1 MKLRSDADGFIQ
13 GGETISSLTRNGG
26 SKAESLLY
34 SIDTNVAA
42 MRKEMG
48 HRSPVGWRGSD
59 KETVSPVSRVG
70 TRRNESGLS
79 RGGSRSPFGGAL
91 PEAVSPVVAVPTG
104 KTKAGR
110 MQAADVE
117 KPAGAARRSMLVSGS
132 PVKPGK
138 RDEKGRFVSR
148 GDGENNSTPGD
159 HKGAGDEPGALKS
172 LGDRI
177 ASAING
183 SGSMDEADPAVKAF
197 NEVAQPLARGY
208 SMLSGGDKAERQK
221 TGWFRKIL
229 GELRMFRAE
238 ETGFSKAAGKSL
250 KALEERPE
258 AGAAAGGG
266 GMLSTIL
273 NGIKGAL
280 PGVSTLL
287 KGLAVAAAPLLAM
300 LKVTQWA
307 ADTTHDEERVEGI
320 KEDAVKPAKEALQAV
335 GIDKD
340 AEIAKAREATL
351 EKRDGEYSKEQAA
364 RAAFKPAGL
373 KPGSREFEDAFYRDQ
388 QDKEAAAAEQAKK
401 SPLRRGWEAAK
412 GWVLGQTSKIFESG
426 KGGAGTVSTGKG
438 DHGGASYGTYQLS
451 SAKGRVQE
459 FLKDSKYGEQ
469 FEGLKPGSPEF
480 NAKWKEVA
488 KNDPAFG
495 DEQHDFIKR
504 THYDLAMKSLKKS
517 GIDLSGKGAAVQDSL
532 WSTSVHLG
540 PEGAASAFKKATKG
554 RDASQMTDAEIVTAV
569 QDYKLANNDRLFAKS
584 SPAVRAGTASR
595 AVAEKSKLLALAN
608 IYPAPVMVSAPPAPT
623 VRIPSVPALAEAP
636 PVTIPLST
644 GGKSQA
650 TTIVQAPPDVGQ
662 DVRDRRIAHIATG
675 GVSN

>member
-13 GGETISSLTRNGG
+13 GGETIPSLTRNSG

-59 KETVSPVSRVG
+59 KEAVAPVSRVG

>member
-1 MKLRSDADGFIQ
+1 MKLKSDAAGFIQ
-13 GGETISSLTRNGG
+13 GGETIPSLTRNSG

-34 SIDTNVAA
+34 SIDANVAA

-59 KETVSPVSRVG
+59 KETVSPVSRVA

-79 RGGSRSPFGGAL
+79 RGGYRSPLGSAL

-104 KTKAGR
+104 KTKTGR
-110 MQAADVE
+110 AQAANVE

-148 GDGENNSTPGD
+148 GEGENKSPTGGP
-159 HKGAGDEPGALKS
+159 KGAGDEPSALRS

-197 NEVAQPLARGY
+197 GEVAQPIARGY

-229 GELRMFRAE
+229 GELRLFRAE
-238 ETGFSKAAGKSL
+238 ETGFSKAAGRSL
-250 KALEERPE
+250 KALEEKPE

-266 GMLSTIL
+266 GMLSTVL

-340 AEIAKAREATL
+340 AEIAKTRDATL
-351 EKRDGEYSKEQAA
+351 ERRDGEYSKEQAA

-388 QDKEAAAAEQAKK
+388 QAKEAAAAEQAKK

-451 SAKGRVQE
+451 STKGRVQE

-608 IYPAPVMVSAPPAPT
+608 SYPAPVMVSAPPAPT
-623 VRIPSVPALAEAP
+623 VRTPSVPTPAEAP

-650 TTIVQAPPDVGQ
+650 TTVVQAPPDVGQ
-662 DVRDRRIAHIATG
+662 DVRDRRIAHIVTG
-675 GVSN
+675 GVAN